1 MRKGGALDKEVSRRS
16 MLGAARPG
24 ALVAHSA
31 RLPKTRRLLAIAAG
45 PMVCFAVL
53 AATALTA
60 PGAKA
65 ASYYELYWGQN
76 GSQCLAETGTSSG
89 TYLSGCQ
96 TTNHSLYWEIPA
108 EGGTGQI
115 INEHSGLCL
124 TANDAG
130 DVYLGTCGTNHVQ
143 QWTRNRYDGMYDQYT
158 NVHVPGYLLVRFYT
172 DPSSEAIMVGLSY
185 GTGDDYWNS

>member
-1 MRKGGALDKEVSRRS
+1 VS
-16 MLGAARPG
+16 
-24 ALVAHSA
+24 
-31 RLPKTRRLLAIAAG
+31 KTRKLLAIAAA
-45 PMVCFAVL
+45 PLLCLALL
-53 AATALTA
+53 AATTLTA

-65 ASYYELYWGQN
+65 ATYYELAWGQP
-76 GSQCLAETGTSSG
+76 GVTCLAETGTTSG
-89 TYLSGCQ
+89 VYLNGCD

-143 QWTRNRYDGMYDQYT
+143 LWTRIRYDGMWDLYT
-158 NVHVPGYLLVRFYT
+158 NGHVPGYLFVFAST
-172 DPSSEAIMVGLSY
+172 EAESIEVGSPTSY
-185 GTGDDYWNS
+185 GDDFWNS